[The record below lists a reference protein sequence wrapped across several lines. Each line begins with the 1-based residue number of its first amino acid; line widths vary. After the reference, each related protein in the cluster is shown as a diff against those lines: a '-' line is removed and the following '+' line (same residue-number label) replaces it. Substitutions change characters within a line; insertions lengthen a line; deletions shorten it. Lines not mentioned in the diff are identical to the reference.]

1 MNWLGRF
8 KDSNIGLKVAM
19 ALSGVVLLGF
29 VFVHMLGN
37 LQIFIDIGE
46 FDKIRAGDTALD
58 HYGAMLQGNMEILW
72 GARITLIAAVVI
84 HIVTAVKLTMRNR
97 AARPVAYK
105 VRKTVAESYAAR
117 TMRVGGFIILAF
129 IIFHIMHLTMGRV
142 ESLPLRDCVA
152 DGADLTCFVYENVVN
167 GFQNIGV
174 VAFYI
179 IAQLALALHLSH
191 GVASLFRT
199 LGMNNPRF
207 EPIANKLAIGF
218 AAIVAVGN
226 CAIPLAVAAGLL
238 TTGAI

>member
-46 FDKIRAGDTALD
+46 FEKIAAGDTALD
-58 HYGAMLQGNMEILW
+58 HYGAMLHGNMELLW
-72 GARITLIAAVVI
+72 GARITLLAAVLI

-105 VRKTVAESYAAR
+105 VKKSVQESYAAR

-142 ESLPLRDCVA
+142 DSLPLQECVV
-152 DGADLTCFVYENVVN
+152 DGSDLTCFVYQNVVS
-167 GFQNIGV
+167 GFQSMGV
-174 VAFYI
+174 VVFYI
-179 IAQLALALHLSH
+179 VAQLALALHLSH

-207 EPIANKLAIGF
+207 EPIASKLAIGF

-226 CAIPLAVAAGLL
+226 CAIPLAVATNIL
-238 TTGAI
+238 TLGAI

>member
-37 LQIFIDIGE
+37 LQIFLDIGE
-46 FDKIRAGDTALD
+46 FEKIAAGETALD
-58 HYGAMLQGNMEILW
+58 HYGAMLQGNKELLW

-105 VRKTVAESYAAR
+105 VRKTVEESYAAR
-117 TMRVGGFIILAF
+117 TMRVGGFIVLAF
-129 IIFHIMHLTMGRV
+129 IIFHLMHLTMGRV
-142 ESLPLRDCVA
+142 DEAGFQHCTPPGDDFR
-152 DGADLTCFVYENVVN
+152 CFVYSNVVA

-207 EPIANKLAIGF
+207 EPIVNKLAIGF
-218 AAIVAVGN
+218 ATIVAVGN
-226 CAIPLAVAAGLL
+226 CAIPLAVTAGLL